1 MMDAGFSFQETLQI
15 LETDKNASLFEEM
28 RRKLE
33 EGCSVSEFLTPLT
46 EKSVRSYISGF
57 VMYMDAGAA
66 LGAACA
72 IVRTEKKERK
82 KLISGCLYPC
92 LLLAGMTAGIF
103 LFASFVLPSM
113 LGLMRSLDLSGSEN
127 YELLRTLIRTF
138 SALLFVL
145 CVTSVVFALWRLS
158 PSNIDETYRFLCP
171 RFKDSWLVM
180 AASRDFT
187 RFFLECV
194 RRKVPTMQALR
205 MLKQMK
211 EKPLVAL
218 IAGELDE
225 SLMSGTSFEK
235 AMASPYVESALARF
249 IHLAAA
255 AANVETMLEGYL
267 AMSAKRTEAAIRRFS
282 TAVQL
287 FSYSLIGLVL
297 IFVYSILM
305 LPMTMLQQI

>member
-1 MMDAGFSFQETLQI
+1 
-15 LETDKNASLFEEM
+15 
-28 RRKLE
+28 
-33 EGCSVSEFLTPLT
+33 V
-46 EKSVRSYISGF
+46 
-57 VMYMDAGAA
+57 
-66 LGAACA
+66 
-72 IVRTEKKERK
+72 
-82 KLISGCLYPC
+82 
-92 LLLAGMTAGIF
+92 
-103 LFASFVLPSM
+103 
-113 LGLMRSLDLSGSEN
+113 
-127 YELLRTLIRTF
+127 LRTLIRSF
-138 SALLFVL
+138 SAVLFILCAFAVL
-145 CVTSVVFALWRLS
+145 FALWRLS
-158 PSNIDETYRFLCP
+158 PAKIAETYRFLCP
-171 RFKDSWLVM
+171 RLKDSWLVM

-218 IAGELDE
+218 IASELDE
-225 SLMSGTSFEK
+225 SLMNGTSFEK

-255 AANVETMLEGYL
+255 AANAETMLEGYL

-282 TAVQL
+282 ACVQL